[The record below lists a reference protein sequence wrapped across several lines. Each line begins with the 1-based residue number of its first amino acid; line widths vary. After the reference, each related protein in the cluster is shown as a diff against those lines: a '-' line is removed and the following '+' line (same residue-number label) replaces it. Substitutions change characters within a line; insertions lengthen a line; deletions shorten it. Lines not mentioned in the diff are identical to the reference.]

1 MKFEPS
7 YIEENV
13 NVPANNHFSEFLRLS
28 LWLLGIVFGIYLVL
42 GFAAEKIAERL
53 PPEYEKAIA
62 GGFISKLDQQGF
74 PQTRA
79 YLQKILDHLVASAE
93 NLPEFSYKVLIYD
106 DKTVNAVAL
115 PAGNI
120 LVFRGLLAE
129 LKTENELAM
138 VLAHELGHYAHRDQ
152 LRGLGQGLV
161 LLSITTA
168 LGLSGDV
175 PGFVNPAVQTFDL
188 KFSRDQEAAADNFGV
203 DLVVR
208 AYGHAG
214 GTLDV
219 FKALERQDKGRIKSP
234 EFFSTHPDSIWR
246 MQSLA
251 SRLQLKKYP
260 QRVALPFP
268 GLGVLPFANRGAV
281 PKNHLRIPIKNYRIG
296 VPKR

>member
-1 MKFEPS
+1 MKFEPR

-13 NVPANNHFSEFLRLS
+13 NVPAKNHFGEFLRLS
-28 LWLLGIVFGIYLVL
+28 LWLAGIVFGTYLVL

-53 PPEYEKAIA
+53 PSKYEEAMA
-62 GGFISKLDQQGF
+62 GGFVSKLDQQAF
-74 PQTRA
+74 LQTRA
-79 YLQKILDHLVASAE
+79 YLQNILDHLLASAE
-93 NLPEFSYKVLIYD
+93 NLPEFSYKVFIHD
-106 DKTVNAVAL
+106 DKIVNAMAL

-120 LVFRGLLAE
+120 VVFSGLLAE

-138 VLAHELGHYAHRDQ
+138 ILAHELGHYAHRDH
-152 LRGLGQGLV
+152 LRGLGRWLV

-175 PGFVNPAVQTFDL
+175 SGFVSPAVQTFDL
-188 KFSRDQEAAADNFGV
+188 KFSRDQEVAADNFGV
-203 DLVVR
+203 DLVVH

-219 FKALERQDKGRIKSP
+219 FKALDRQDKGRIKSP

-246 MQSLA
+246 MQLLV

-260 QRVALPFP
+260 QRAAMPFP
-268 GLGVLPFANRGAV
+268 GLGVLPFPDDQGDSSE
-281 PKNHLRIPIKNYRIG
+281 K
-296 VPKR
+296 